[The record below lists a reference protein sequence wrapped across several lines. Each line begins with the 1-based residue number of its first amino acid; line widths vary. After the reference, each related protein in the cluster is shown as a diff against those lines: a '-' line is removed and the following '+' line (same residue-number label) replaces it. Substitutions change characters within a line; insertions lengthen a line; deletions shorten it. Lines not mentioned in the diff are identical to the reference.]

1 MEPGT
6 QGKLIRD
13 LERAE
18 SSTKGMSLAIQSL
31 GDSIRSLLLG
41 ERAGNIHHREQSI
54 AIIRKE
60 YREALACFETMQ
72 AYIEQI
78 DPTIRDGK

>member
-13 LERAE
+13 LEQAE
-18 SSTKGMSLAIQSL
+18 SSTKGMSLAIGSL

-41 ERAGNIHHREQSI
+41 EKAGMVRHRHASI

-60 YREALACFETMQ
+60 YREPVACFETMQ
-72 AYIEQI
+72 AYIDRI
-78 DPTIRDGK
+78 DPTIRGGK